1 MTNTPRTKA
10 FASQADLA
18 DKQITFE
25 QLSPHCW
32 AYTAEG
38 DPNSGVI
45 IGDKFIM
52 VSDAT
57 ATPALAQDLIA
68 NIRSVSNKPIKYVL
82 LTHYHAVR
90 VLGAS
95 AYIAEGATEIIASQG
110 TLELIIER
118 GAQDMQSEMERFPR
132 LFRGADSVP
141 GLTWPTLVIGG
152 GNPTR
157 QVTGADGRSAGEV
170 PGKLTLDLGGVT
182 VQIWHPGPGHTRGDT
197 IAWVEAEK
205 VLFSGDL
212 VEYEAGVYT
221 GDAQL
226 QEWPA
231 TLEALRALKAEAIV
245 PGRGEAMKGAAN
257 VNKALDYT
265 LRWVETLYRCG
276 QEAVAKGMDLKAA
289 MAHTRQSMDPLF
301 GQVFIYEHCLP
312 FDVSR
317 AFDEASGIKNP
328 RIWTAQR
335 DQEMW
340 ASLQA

>member
-1 MTNTPRTKA
+1 MSKE
-10 FASQADLA
+10 FASQSDLT
-18 DKQITFE
+18 DKTITFE
-25 QLSPHCW
+25 QLSAHCW

-57 ATPALAQDLIA
+57 ATPAMAQDLIA
-68 NIRSVSNKPIKYVL
+68 RIRTVSDKPIKYVL

-95 AYIAEGATEIIASQG
+95 AYIAEGATEVIASQG
-110 TLELIIER
+110 TYELIIER
-118 GAQDMQSEMERFPR
+118 GAEDMQSEMERFPR
-132 LFRGADSVP
+132 LFRNAESVP
-141 GLTWPTLVIGG
+141 GLTWPTLVIAGG
-152 GNPTR
+152 DATK
-157 QVTGADGRSAGEV
+157 GEV
-170 PGKLTLDLGGVT
+170 PGKLTVDLGGVK
-182 VQIWHPGPGHTRGDT
+182 VQIWQPGYGHTRGDT
-197 IAWVEAEK
+197 IAWVEEEK

-226 QEWPA
+226 EEWPA

-245 PGRGEAMKGAAN
+245 PGRGEAMKGAAD

-265 LRWVETLYRCG
+265 KRWVETLYAAG
-276 QEAVAKGMDLKAA
+276 KEAAVAGMDLKAA
-289 MAHTRQSMDPLF
+289 MRHTRKSMDPIF
-301 GQVFIYEHCLP
+301 GHVFIYEHCLP

-317 AFDEASGIKNP
+317 AYDEASGIKNP
-328 RIWTAQR
+328 RIWTAER
-335 DQEMW
+335 DKEMW
-340 ASLQA
+340 SALQD

>member
-1 MTNTPRTKA
+1 MTQPAAPKT

-18 DKQITFE
+18 DKKITFE
-25 QLSPHCW
+25 QLSAHCW

-38 DPNSGVI
+38 DPNSGVV
-45 IGDKFIM
+45 IGDQYIL

-57 ATPALAQDLIA
+57 ATPAMARDLIA
-68 NIRSVSNKPIKYVL
+68 QIRTISDKPIKYVL

-95 AYIAEGATEIIASQG
+95 AFAEAGCTEIIASQG
-110 TLELIIER
+110 TLDLIHER

-132 LFRGADSVP
+132 LFRNAESIP

-152 GNPTR
+152 GDPTKH
-157 QVTGADGRSAGEV
+157 EV
-170 PGKLTLDLGGVT
+170 PGRLTLDLGGVT
-182 VQIWHPGPGHTRGDT
+182 VQLWHPGPGHTRGDT
-197 IAWVEAEK
+197 IAWVAQEK

-212 VEYEAGVYT
+212 VEYQAGVYT
-221 GDAQL
+221 GDAHL

-231 TLEALRALKAEAIV
+231 TIEALRALNAEAIV
-245 PGRGEAMKGAAN
+245 PGRGEAMKGQAD

-265 LRWVETLYRCG
+265 KLWVETLYRCG
-276 QEAVAKGMDLKAA
+276 QEAAAANMDLKAA
-289 MAHTRQSMDPLF
+289 MALTRKSMDPIF

-312 FDVSR
+312 FDVTR
-317 AFDEASGIKNP
+317 AHDEARGIKNP

-340 ASLQA
+340 AALQA

>member
-1 MTNTPRTKA
+1 MTAAAPAKA

-18 DKQITFE
+18 DKKITFE

-57 ATPALAQDLIA
+57 ATPVMAQDLIA
-68 NIRSVSNKPIKYVL
+68 KIRTVSNKPIKYVL

-95 AYIAEGATEIIASQG
+95 AYQAEGATEVIASQG

-118 GAQDMQSEMERFPR
+118 GKEDMQSEMERFPR
-132 LFRGADSVP
+132 LFRGAEGVP
-141 GLTWPTLVIGG
+141 GLTWPTLVVGDG
-152 GNPTR
+152 QPGR
-157 QVTGADGRSAGEV
+157 QGS
-170 PGKLTLDLGGVT
+170 LTVDLGGVK
-182 VQIWHPGPGHTRGDT
+182 VQIWHPGSGHTRGDT
-197 IAWVEAEK
+197 IAWVEEEK

-226 QEWPA
+226 EEWPA
-231 TLEALRALKAEAIV
+231 TLEALRALGATAIV

-265 LRWVETLYRCG
+265 QRWVTTLFQAG
-276 QEAVAKGMDLKAA
+276 KEAAAQNMDLKAA
-289 MAHTRQSMDPLF
+289 MAHTRKSMDPVF
-301 GQVFIYEHCLP
+301 GHVFIYEHCLP

-317 AFDEASGIKNP
+317 AFDEAKGIKNP
-328 RIWTAQR
+328 RIWTAAR
-335 DQEMW
+335 DKEMW
-340 ASLQA
+340 GALQV

>member
-1 MTNTPRTKA
+1 MSKA
-10 FASQADLA
+10 FASQADLD
-18 DKQITFE
+18 DKKTTFE
-25 QLSPHCW
+25 QLSKHCW

-57 ATPALAQDLIA
+57 ATPAMAQDLIKK
-68 NIRSVSNKPIKYVL
+68 IRTVSDKPIKYVL

-95 AYIAEGATEIIASQG
+95 AYVAEGATEVIASRG
-110 TLELIIER
+110 TYELIVER
-118 GAQDMQSEMERFPR
+118 GAEDMQSEMERFPR

-141 GLTWPTLVIGG
+141 GLTWPTLVIGDG
-152 GNPTR
+152 KPGR
-157 QVTGADGRSAGEV
+157 QGS
-170 PGKLTLDLGGVT
+170 LTVDLGGVK
-182 VQIWHPGPGHTRGDT
+182 VEIWHPGQGHTRGDT
-197 IAWVEAEK
+197 IAWVEEEK

-226 QEWPA
+226 EEWPA

-245 PGRGEAMKGAAN
+245 PGRGEAMKGNAD

-265 LRWVETLYRCG
+265 QRWVSTLFQAG
-276 QEAVAKGMDLKAA
+276 KEAAAGNMDLKAA
-289 MAHTRQSMDPLF
+289 MAHTRKSMDPVF
-301 GQVFIYEHCLP
+301 GHVFIYEHCLP

-317 AFDEASGIKNP
+317 AYDEAKGIKNP
-328 RIWTAQR
+328 RIWTAER
-335 DQEMW
+335 DKEMW
-340 ASLQA
+340 AALQG

>member
-1 MTNTPRTKA
+1 MSKA
-10 FASQADLA
+10 FASQADLTA
-18 DKQITFE
+18 KKITFE
-25 QLSPHCW
+25 QLSEHCW

-45 IGDKFIM
+45 IGDQYIM

-57 ATPALAQDLIA
+57 ATPVLARDLIA
-68 NIRSVSNKPIKYVL
+68 KIRAISDKPIKYVL

-95 AYIAEGATEIIASQG
+95 AYAAEGATEIIASQG
-110 TLELIIER
+110 TYELIVER

-132 LFRGADSVP
+132 LFEGADSVP
-141 GLTWPTLVIGG
+141 GLTWPTLVVGDG
-152 GNPTR
+152 KPGR
-157 QVTGADGRSAGEV
+157 QGSI
-170 PGKLTLDLGGVT
+170 TLDLGGVK
-182 VQIWHPGPGHTRGDT
+182 VQIWHPGAGHTRGDT

-226 QEWPA
+226 AEWPE
-231 TLEALRALKAEAIV
+231 TLEALRELQAEAIV
-245 PGRGEAMKGAAN
+245 PGRGEAMKGQAN

-265 LRWVETLYRCG
+265 KRWVETLFKAG
-276 QEAVAKGMDLKAA
+276 QEAVAQGLDLKAA
-289 MAHTRQSMDPLF
+289 MAHTRKSMDPIF
-301 GQVFIYEHCLP
+301 GHVFIYEHCLP

-317 AFDEASGIKNP
+317 AFDEASGIKTP
-328 RIWTAQR
+328 RIWTAER
-335 DQEMW
+335 DQAMW
-340 ASLQA
+340 TALQA

>member
-1 MTNTPRTKA
+1 MTTPTKT

-18 DKQITFE
+18 DKKITFE
-25 QLSPHCW
+25 QLSQHCW

-45 IGDKFIM
+45 IGDRFIM

-57 ATPALAQDLIA
+57 ATPSMAQDLIKK
-68 NIRSVSNKPIKYVL
+68 IRTVSSLPIKYVL

-90 VLGAS
+90 VLGAY
-95 AYIAEGATEIIASQG
+95 AYAAEGATEIIASQG
-110 TLELIIER
+110 TLELIQER
-118 GAQDMQSEMERFPR
+118 GAEDMQSEMERFPR
-132 LFRGADSVP
+132 LFRNAEGVP
-141 GLTWPTLVIGG
+141 GLTWPTLVV
-152 GNPTR
+152 GNGQPGR
-157 QVTGADGRSAGEV
+157 QGSLKVN
-170 PGKLTLDLGGVT
+170 LGGV
-182 VQIWHPGPGHTRGDT
+182 VVEIWHPGPGHTRGDT

-231 TLEALRALKAEAIV
+231 TLQALRTLGATALV
-245 PGRGEAMKGAAN
+245 PGRGEAMQGAAN

-265 LRWVETLYRCG
+265 QRWVETLYKAG
-276 QEAVAKGMDLKAA
+276 KEAAAQNMDLKAA
-289 MAHTRQSMDPLF
+289 MAHTRQSMDPVF
-301 GQVFIYEHCLP
+301 GHVFIYEHCLP

-317 AFDEASGIKNP
+317 AYDEAKGIKNP
-328 RIWTAQR
+328 RIWTAAR
-335 DQEMW
+335 DLEMW
-340 ASLQA
+340 GALQG

>member
-1 MTNTPRTKA
+1 MSKA
-10 FASQADLA
+10 FASQADLQ
-18 DKQITFE
+18 DKTITFE

-45 IGDKFIM
+45 IGDQYIM

-57 ATPALAQDLIA
+57 ATPAMAQDLIA
-68 NIRSVSNKPIKYVL
+68 KIRTVSDKPIKYVL

-95 AYIAEGATEIIASQG
+95 AYLAEGASEIIASRG
-110 TLELIIER
+110 THDLIVER

-141 GLTWPTLVIGG
+141 GLTWPTMVIGDG
-152 GNPTR
+152 TPGR
-157 QVTGADGRSAGEV
+157 QGS
-170 PGKLTLDLGGVT
+170 LTVDLGGVK
-182 VQIWHPGPGHTRGDT
+182 VEIWHPGPGHTKGDT
-197 IAWVEAEK
+197 IAWVEAEG

-226 QEWPA
+226 EEWPA
-231 TLEALRALKAEAIV
+231 TLEALRALNAEFIV
-245 PGRGEAMKGAAN
+245 PGRGEAMKGHAN
-257 VNKALDYT
+257 VHKALDYT
-265 LRWVETLYRCG
+265 QRWVTTLFQAG
-276 QEAVAKGMDLKAA
+276 KEAVAAQMDLKAA
-289 MAHTRQSMDPLF
+289 MAHTRQSMDPVF
-301 GQVFIYEHCLP
+301 GHVFIYEHCLP

-317 AFDEASGIKNP
+317 AFDEASGIKHP
-328 RIWTAQR
+328 RIWTAER
-335 DQEMW
+335 DKAMW
-340 ASLQA
+340 DALQA

>member
-1 MTNTPRTKA
+1 MSKA
-10 FASQADLA
+10 FASQADLE
-18 DKQITFE
+18 DKKTTFE

-57 ATPALAQDLIA
+57 ATPAMAQDLIKQ
-68 NIRSVSNKPIKYVL
+68 IRKVSDKPIKYVL

-95 AYIAEGATEIIASQG
+95 AYLAEGATEVIASRG
-110 TLELIIER
+110 TYELIVER

-141 GLTWPTLVIGG
+141 GLTWPTMVIGDG
-152 GNPTR
+152 KPGR
-157 QVTGADGRSAGEV
+157 QGSLEV
-170 PGKLTLDLGGVT
+170 DLGGVK
-182 VQIWHPGPGHTRGDT
+182 VSIWHPGPGHTRGDT
-197 IAWVEAEK
+197 IAWVEEEK

-226 QEWPA
+226 EEWPT
-231 TLEALRALKAEAIV
+231 TLEALRELKAEFIV
-245 PGRGEAMKGAAN
+245 PGRGEAMKGNAD

-265 LRWVETLYRCG
+265 QRWVTTLFQAG
-276 QEAVAKGMDLKAA
+276 KEAAAAGMDLKTA
-289 MAHTRQSMDPLF
+289 MAHTRKSMDPVF
-301 GQVFIYEHCLP
+301 GHVFIYEHCLP

-317 AFDEASGIKNP
+317 AYDEAKGIKNP
-328 RIWTAQR
+328 RIWTAER
-335 DQEMW
+335 DKEMW
-340 ASLQA
+340 AALQN

>member
-1 MTNTPRTKA
+1 MTKA
-10 FASQADLA
+10 FASQADLD
-18 DKQITFE
+18 DKKITFE
-25 QLSPHCW
+25 QLSAHCW

-45 IGDKFIM
+45 IGDNYIL

-57 ATPALAQDLIA
+57 ATPAMARDLIA
-68 NIRSVSNKPIKYVL
+68 KIRTVSDKPIKYVL

-95 AYIAEGATEIIASQG
+95 AYFAEGASEIIASQG
-110 TLELIIER
+110 TYELIVER
-118 GAQDMQSEMERFPR
+118 GAQDMKSEMERFPR
-132 LFRGADSVP
+132 LFRGADSIP

-152 GNPTR
+152 GDPFK
-157 QVTGADGRSAGEV
+157 GEL
-170 PGKLTLDLGGVT
+170 PGKLTVDLGGVK
-182 VQIWHPGPGHTRGDT
+182 VQIWSPGAGHTRGDT
-197 IAWVEAEK
+197 IAWVAEEK

-231 TLEALRALKAEAIV
+231 TLEALRALGAEAIV
-245 PGRGEAMKGAAN
+245 PGRGEAMKGAAD

-265 LRWVETLYRCG
+265 KRWVETLFAAG
-276 QEAVAKGMDLKAA
+276 KEAAAAGMDLKAA
-289 MAHTRQSMDPLF
+289 MAHTRKSMDPVF
-301 GQVFIYEHCLP
+301 GHFFIYEHCLP

-317 AFDEASGIKNP
+317 AYDEASGIKNP
-328 RIWTAQR
+328 RIRTTER
-335 DQEMW
+335 DLEMW
-340 ASLQA
+340 KALQS